1 MELIMKLNKITACIL
16 SVSLMFP
23 VFTSAAHIQ
32 KFAKADNTESGN
44 SMKLWYDEPAPTGYD
59 NLAEWPGKETG
70 NDDGWEKWALPIGNG
85 YMGAMVFGRYDTERI
100 QITENSMFN
109 PYRSDASGRGGLN
122 NFAEIYID
130 FNHTKVSGYTRE
142 LNLENAVETVS
153 YTTGG
158 TTYTREYLT
167 SYPDKVLAVHLSASE
182 SGKISFK
189 LHPEIPYIKDYGG
202 KAGDNQGKS
211 GTVTADGD
219 TITLSGQMDYYQIQ
233 YEGQI
238 KVLNNGGTI
247 TAGSENGNGTISVEN
262 ADDVTILMAAGTNY
276 QLESRV
282 FTEPDRTKKLEGYPH
297 PHEKVS
303 GYIND
308 AANYSYAEIKE
319 RHIEDYS
326 EYFNRVSLDLS
337 GTYQNDKTTDI
348 LVSDYKKNAD
358 DRYLEALFFQYGR
371 YLLIASSREGCLP
384 STLQGIWNRYDS
396 SPWTSGYWHNIN
408 VQMNYWPAFSTNLA
422 EMFKSYSDYNQAY
435 IASAENGATKYID
448 EYFPGKSGLDGGNG
462 WGIGT
467 GGWPFSIEAP
477 PTKGHSGPGTSAL
490 TSTLFW
496 DYYDFTRDENILKNI
511 TYPVVSGVSRFLSK
525 AVEPHDGLYLT
536 EYSASPE
543 QMKNGVHYRTTG
555 TTFDQQMTYESHK
568 QTKQAADILGYTSTD
583 DSLLNTIDEQIDKL
597 DPVPVGKS
605 GHVKEYREENYYGE
619 IGEKNHR
626 HVSQLVG
633 LYPGTTISSNTPA
646 WLDAAKV
653 TLKNRGL
660 GTTGWS
666 CSHRQN
672 LWARAKD
679 GEQAYANLKQQLKTK
694 TLPNLWDTHPPFQI
708 DGNFGATAG
717 ISEMLLQSHEGYIEP
732 IPAIPSKWSDGSYSG
747 LVARGNF
754 VVDAS
759 WHNSKVDSMS
769 IVSRSGG
776 KCKIKYTGIDSADI
790 KDSLN
795 NTVNYTVENTDII
808 SFDTTEGETY
818 TISDIPQ
825 YQSVNTPS
833 NINVSYSDETHAT
846 VSWNTVSGASE
857 YRIYRAV
864 ESSPVYELLGTSTT
878 NTFSF
883 ETSAELGKKQTT
895 YKVTAID
902 ENGRESDGAL
912 KLLLK
917 SNAWNSIGTVLFDED
932 YTSNKLSQPELEKN
946 HWSETS
952 PFDGRSGFES
962 PEYGNFTAES
972 GQLVINKT
980 SDTSTPSNAG
990 SDKNVYEAYKHFA
1003 HIAKNHDGNSRVTLR
1018 KYNFKGKYALDI
1030 RGAFTQTSG
1039 SSWIDILGYR
1049 DSANRSVGRFTIN
1062 GSNGIFNIYNNK
1074 LNTSSAY
1081 VPMWNGSSAINDIRI
1096 VFDSESSSF
1105 QIFKNGSD
1113 TPAKTT
1119 AAVNNGASADTF
1131 SMTNW
1136 GVAPAGKTYISGIRF
1151 AINKDSSSGS
1161 FIKLEKIRLQEIEAA
1176 PIPAVDENINAITI
1190 DKLTPNPSAV
1200 ISDIT
1205 LPESVSEN
1213 AEVTWSSSNTSII
1226 TNDGKVILPDTKT
1239 DVILT
1244 AKITNKSDG
1253 FTVYKDFR
1261 LTVGKPDDIEVTSIV
1276 FNDDKSITAAISKTG
1291 GNILQCTAIAAVYN
1305 NDILAE
1311 CDIKPIKFEQ
1321 ENNTQSINTT
1331 FNISASPADTIK
1343 IFIFDSLEHMSPLSG
1358 VYTP

>member
-1 MELIMKLNKITACIL
+1 MKLKKLTAAIL
-16 SVSLMFP
+16 SVSLLIP
-23 VFTSAAHIQ
+23 AISAVTNIQ
-32 KFAKADNTESGN
+32 ATVKADNTESGKP
-44 SMKLWYDEPAPTGYD
+44 MKLWYDEPAPTGYD
-59 NLAEWPGKETG
+59 NLAEWPGKDTG
-70 NDDGWEKWALPIGNG
+70 SDDGWEKWALPIGNG

-122 NFAEIYID
+122 NFAELYID
-130 FNHTKVSGYTRE
+130 FNHSNVSGYTRE

-153 YTTGG
+153 YTSDGIS
-158 TTYTREYLT
+158 YTREYLT
-167 SYPDKVLAVHLSASE
+167 SYPDKVLAIHLSASE

-202 KAGDNQGKS
+202 KEGDNQGKS
-211 GTVTADGD
+211 GTVTAEGD

-238 KVLNNGGTI
+238 KVINNGGTL
-247 TAGSENGNGTISVEN
+247 TTENENGVINVEN

-337 GTYQNDKTTDI
+337 GTYQADKTTDV
-348 LVSDYKKNAD
+348 LVSEYKKNAD

-435 IASAENGATKYID
+435 MDSAENGATKYIN
-448 EYFPGKSGLDGGNG
+448 EYFPNKSGQDGGNG

-496 DYYDFTRDENILKNI
+496 DYYDYTRDENILENI

-568 QTKQAADILGYTSTD
+568 QTQQAAEILGYTASD

-633 LYPGTTISSNTPA
+633 LYPGTTINSNTPA

-666 CSHRQN
+666 CAHRQN

-732 IPAIPSKWSDGSYSG
+732 IPALPSQWSDGSYKG

-754 VVDAS
+754 VVDTI
-759 WHNSKVDSMS
+759 WHNGRADSIS
-769 IVSRSGG
+769 ITSRSGG
-776 KCKIKYTGIDSADI
+776 ICRVKYSGVNGADVENSQNGAV
-790 KDSLN
+790 DF
-795 NTVNYTVENTDII
+795 TVEDTDII
-808 SFDTTEGETY
+808 SFDTEAGSTY
-818 TISDIPQ
+818 IISNIPQ
-825 YQSVNTPS
+825 YTEVKAPANVS
-833 NINVSYSDETHAT
+833 VSYSDETHAT
-846 VSWNTVSGASE
+846 VSWSASE
-857 YRIYRAV
+857 DANEYKIYRAV
-864 ESSPVYELLGTSTT
+864 ENAPAYELIGTSKSTA
-878 NTFSF
+878 FAF
-883 ETSAELGKKQTT
+883 ETTSELSKKQTT

-902 ENGRESDGAL
+902 ENGRESKGAL

-917 SNAWNSIGTVLFDED
+917 SNAWNSTGTVLFDED
-932 YTSNKLSQPELEKN
+932 YTVNKLPQTELEKN
-946 HWSETS
+946 NWSETS

-972 GQLVINKT
+972 GQLIINKT
-980 SDTSTPSNAG
+980 SDTSTPSGAG
-990 SDKNVYEAYKHFA
+990 SDKNVYEAYKRFSY
-1003 HIAKNHDGNSRVTLR
+1003 IADNYDNNDRVKLR

-1030 RGAFTQTSG
+1030 RGAFTQSAG
-1039 SSWIDILGYR
+1039 SSWIDVLGYR
-1049 DSANRSVGRFTIN
+1049 DSADRSVGRFTIN

-1081 VPMWNGSSAINDIRI
+1081 VPMWSGSSSMNDLRI
-1096 VFDSESSSF
+1096 VFDSQTSTF
-1105 QIFKNGSD
+1105 QIFRNGSD
-1113 TPAKTT
+1113 TPEKTT
-1119 AAVNNGASADTF
+1119 AAVNNGASGDTF

-1136 GVAPAGKTYISGIRF
+1136 GAAAAGKTYISGIRF

-1161 FIKLEKIRLQEIEAA
+1161 FVKLEKMRLQEIEAYA
-1176 PIPAVDENINAITI
+1176 VPSVDENIEAITI
-1190 DKLTPNPSAV
+1190 DKLTSTPSSV
-1200 ISDIT
+1200 VSDIT

-1213 AEVTWSSSNTSII
+1213 AEITWSSSDTSII
-1226 TNDGKVILPDTKT
+1226 TNDGKVTVPDTPA
-1239 DVILT
+1239 DVTVT

-1261 LTVGKPDDIEVTSIV
+1261 LTVGNPDIIEVTDMI
-1276 FNDDKSITAAISKTG
+1276 FNDDNSITATISKSG
-1291 GNILQCTAIAAVYN
+1291 KNITECRAIAAVYN
-1305 NDILAE
+1305 NDILSE
-1311 CDIKPIKFEQ
+1311 CDIQPVNFTTQDDTQNVNVKF
-1321 ENNTQSINTT
+1321 NLNTNP
-1331 FNISASPADTIK
+1331 SASIK
-1343 IFIFDSLEHMSPLSG
+1343 IFIFDSFEHMIPLSD
-1358 VYTP
+1358 VYTH